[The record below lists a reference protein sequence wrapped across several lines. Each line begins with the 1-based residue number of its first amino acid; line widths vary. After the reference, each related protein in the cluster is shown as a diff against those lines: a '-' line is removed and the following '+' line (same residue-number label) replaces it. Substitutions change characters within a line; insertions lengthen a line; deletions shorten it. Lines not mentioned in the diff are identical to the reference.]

1 MAKNQLSLVENTYLK
16 FNYEQNL
23 RKMFCE
29 SNVFYIIW
37 VANKHLDIKRNA
49 LFVDFF
55 TIARK
60 KIFLH
65 GNNK

>member
-16 FNYEQNL
+16 FIYEQNL

-29 SNVFYIIW
+29 SNVYYIIW
-37 VANKHLDIKRNA
+37 VANKYLDLLRNA

-60 KIFLH
+60 KIFLN
-65 GNNK
+65 GNNN